1 MRFEAPRLLSETP
14 PMRIV
19 TNPGSNLD
27 EDEAHAR
34 DIDVTPQKIVVDG
47 ISHDTR
53 NTIDFAQVDGWV
65 KKAIKHPQVQGTT
78 EQDFVDYLSRLAKK
92 DPEILCVMT
101 SRKLIGSHDA
111 ALAAAAKLKSSPDPD
126 VRRAQIEV
134 VDTMVTDVGAGLV
147 TLAAAQA
154 RKAGLSLRDTATF
167 LRAFAQRTRNVI
179 TVATLENL
187 IKGGRASFLQGFV
200 ANFLNIRP
208 VISVIDGSI
217 SSVAKMSGKADVAEK
232 MDEYLSSRLDPKTKI
247 WLAIAHGNTPE
258 KAKAVAA
265 RLQERYQCEYVLVRP
280 LSPSIY
286 LHIGPG
292 GLASF
297 VLPLDGLS
305 FRPSPP

>member
-1 MRFEAPRLLSETP
+1 
-14 PMRIV
+14 MRIV

-27 EDEAHAR
+27 EDETLSR
-34 DIDVTPQKIVVDG
+34 DIDLTPQKIVVDG

-78 EQDFVDYLSRLAKK
+78 EQDFVEYFTRLVKK
-92 DPEILCVMT
+92 DPEVLCVMT
-101 SRKLIGSHDA
+101 SKKLIGSHDA
-111 ALAAAAKLKSSPDPD
+111 ALSAAARLKSSPDPD

-134 VDTMVTDVGAGLV
+134 VDTMVTDVGAGLC
-147 TLAAAQA
+147 TLAAVQA
-154 RKAGLSLRDTATF
+154 RKAGLSLKDSAAF
-167 LRAFAQRTRNVI
+167 VRAFAQRTRNVVS
-179 TVATLENL
+179 VATLENL

-208 VISVIDGSI
+208 MLSFQEGSVT
-217 SSVAKMSGKADVAEK
+217 SVAKMSGKADPAEK
-232 MDEYLSSRLDPKTKI
+232 MDEYLSSRLDPKTKV
-247 WLAIAHGNTPE
+247 WLAISHGNAPE

-292 GLASF
+292 GIAAF

-305 FRPSPP
+305 FRPSAP